1 MMKMLMKLQKLIQM
15 RLMNNVLFISEKT
28 IKENSLVSNNV
39 DGKYIQNAIKT
50 AQDISLQPIIGSKM
64 FKKISRMIQE
74 DALDELYSNL
84 LKDYIQPILINSVMS
99 DLVLQ
104 LTYKFRNMGSVQTT
118 DTNLVLPSLR
128 DLQYIRE
135 DYNLKAQFYMNRL
148 SDYLEANCTKFKD
161 YPGCGC
167 GELKAK
173 RTAYKNNL
181 TL

>member
-1 MMKMLMKLQKLIQM
+1 
-15 RLMNNVLFISEKT
+15 MNNVLLISEKT

-64 FKKISRMIQE
+64 FRKLTQMISE
-74 DALDELYSNL
+74 DALTDEYRIL
-84 LKDYIQPILINSVMS
+84 LVDYIQPILVNSVMS

-104 LTYKFRNMGSVQTT
+104 LTYKFRNMGTVQTT
-118 DTNLVLPSLR
+118 DANLIIPSLK

-173 RTAYKNNL
+173 RTAYKTNL

>member
-1 MMKMLMKLQKLIQM
+1 MLKKQKKLQKLM
-15 RLMNNVLFISEKT
+15 NLTTMNNILLISEKT

-39 DGKYIQNAIKT
+39 DGKYIQNAIRT
-50 AQDISLQPIIGSKM
+50 AQDLSLQPIIGSKL
-64 FKKISRMIQE
+64 FKRLCAGIE
-74 DALDELYSNL
+74 ANDLTELETEL
-84 LKDYIQPILINSVMS
+84 IKDYIQPVLLNSVMS

-104 LTYKFRNMGSVQTT
+104 LSYKFRNMGTVQTT
-118 DTNLVLPSLR
+118 DTNIILPSLK

-148 SDYLEANCTKFKD
+148 SDFLIANCNKFKE

-167 GELKAK
+167 GEIKANK
-173 RTAYKNNL
+173 TAYKTNL

>member
-1 MMKMLMKLQKLIQM
+1 
-15 RLMNNVLFISEKT
+15 MNNVLFISEKT

-50 AQDISLQPIIGSKM
+50 AQDLSLQPIIGSKM
-64 FKKISRMIQE
+64 FKRLAQMIQD
-74 DALDELYSNL
+74 DALTEEYRNL
-84 LKDYIQPILINSVMS
+84 LVDYIQPILVNSVMS

-104 LTYKFRNMGSVQTT
+104 LTYKFRNMGTVQTT
-118 DTNLVLPSLR
+118 DTNLMLPSLK

-148 SDYLEANCTKFKD
+148 SDYLEANCTKFND
-161 YPGCGC
+161 YPGCEC

-173 RTAYKNNL
+173 RTAYRTNL

>member
-1 MMKMLMKLQKLIQM
+1 MT
-15 RLMNNVLFISEKT
+15 LMNNVLFISEKT

-64 FKKISRMIQE
+64 FRKLAQMIQ
-74 DALDELYSNL
+74 DNALTELYSNL
-84 LKDYIQPILINSVMS
+84 LTEYIQPILVNSVMS

-118 DTNLVLPSLR
+118 DTNLVLPSLK

-148 SDYLEANCTKFKD
+148 SDYLEANCTKFKE

-173 RTAYKNNL
+173 RTAYKTNL

>member
-1 MMKMLMKLQKLIQM
+1 MK
-15 RLMNNVLFISEKT
+15 LMNNVLFISEKS

-64 FKKISRMIQE
+64 FRKLAQMIQD
-74 DALDELYSNL
+74 DALTDEYRNL
-84 LKDYIQPILINSVMS
+84 LVDYIQPILVNSVMS

-104 LTYKFRNMGSVQTT
+104 LTYKFRNIGAVQTT
-118 DTNLVLPSLR
+118 DTNIMLPSLK

-148 SDYLEANCTKFKD
+148 SDFLEANCTKFED

-173 RTAYKNNL
+173 RTAYRTNL